1 MRAQK
6 RNNAVYKGQ
15 RRRGFPSGTEDRE
28 FVDAFYN
35 SLNQLVRPHET
46 IEIIPPEQVHPT
58 HSLQD
63 QLHIVAHY
71 CVSQIL
77 PEMACLF
84 DWGAK
89 ITPRLRALAPIVDVE
104 SAKAVQNAADV
115 AYDVAGT
122 AHTGYNRVV
131 DVVYGAKQIA
141 IRAARA
147 ARGFGSDGSI
157 EASNAAHFVHNAL
170 CRVIE
175 GGNEAAYDR
184 IIELTN
190 EMLESL

>member
-15 RRRGFPSGTEDRE
+15 RRRGFPSGTEDRD

-35 SLNQLVRPHET
+35 RLNQLVRPHET

-63 QLHIVAHY
+63 QLYIVTYY

-77 PEMACLF
+77 PEMTCLF

-89 ITPRLRALAPIVDVE
+89 VTPRLRALAPIVDVE
-104 SAKAVQNAADV
+104 SAKAVQNAAEV
-115 AYDVAGT
+115 AYDVTAK
-122 AHTGYNRVV
+122 AHTGHYSIGN
-131 DVVYGAKQIA
+131 GTFHAKQIA
-141 IRAARA
+141 TRA
-147 ARGFGSDGSI
+147 ARGSVFDEI
-157 EASNAAHFVHNAL
+157 TAAENAAHLVYNVLFG
-170 CRVIE
+170 VIA